1 MNFRTKNLIRKKNHS
16 RPITYKED
24 MSFSFL
30 KNSVL
35 LLSLSYILPP
45 LLYADFFKWEL
56 LVSEKGYGTESLN
69 IPIVAEG
76 KIDFLD
82 ETFMCSLRNFWTKI
96 ESELLLEGKT
106 LECLHD
112 NKKRVVS
119 LICRDNN
126 KNRKYNKNKELY
138 PFAKDGLRLKP
149 ELGADS
155 PYLEL
160 RCYF

>member
-1 MNFRTKNLIRKKNHS
+1 MNFK
-16 RPITYKED
+16 
-24 MSFSFL
+24 FL
-30 KNSVL
+30 RNSIL
-35 LLSLSYILPP
+35 LLSLSYYFSP

-76 KIDFLD
+76 KIDLI
-82 ETFMCSLRNFWTKI
+82 EELFMCIMRDFWTKI

-106 LECLHD
+106 LECIHD
-112 NKKRVVS
+112 NKKRIVS

-149 ELGADS
+149 ELGSVS

>member
-1 MNFRTKNLIRKKNHS
+1 MKFK
-16 RPITYKED
+16 
-24 MSFSFL
+24 FL
-30 KNSVL
+30 RNSIL
-35 LLSLSYILPP
+35 LLSLSYYFSP

-76 KIDFLD
+76 KIDLI
-82 ETFMCSLRNFWTKI
+82 EEVFMCSMRDFWTKI

-106 LECLHD
+106 LECIHD
-112 NKKRVVS
+112 NKKRIVS

-126 KNRKYNKNKELY
+126 KNRKYNKNKELN

-149 ELGADS
+149 ELGPDS
-155 PYLEL
+155 PYIEL

>member
-1 MNFRTKNLIRKKNHS
+1 MN
-16 RPITYKED
+16 
-24 MSFSFL
+24 FSFL
-30 KNSVL
+30 RNSVL
-35 LLSLSYILPP
+35 LLSLQYIFPT
-45 LLYADFFKWEL
+45 LLYADYFKWEL

-69 IPIVAEG
+69 IPIVVEG
-76 KIDFLD
+76 KINFLD
-82 ETFMCSLRNFWTKI
+82 ESFMCSIINFGTKI

-106 LECLHD
+106 LECLHH

-138 PFAKDGLRLKP
+138 PFAKDGLSIKP

-160 RCYF
+160 RCFF

>member
-1 MNFRTKNLIRKKNHS
+1 
-16 RPITYKED
+16 

-30 KNSVL
+30 RYYVL
-35 LLSLSYILPP
+35 LLLLANILPSF
-45 LLYADFFKWEL
+45 LYADYFKWEL
-56 LVSEKGYGTESLN
+56 LVSEKGYGTKSLK

-76 KIDFLD
+76 KINILD
-82 ETFMCSLRNFWTKI
+82 ETLMCSIRKFWTKI

-138 PFAKDGLRLKP
+138 PFSKDGLLLKP
-149 ELGADS
+149 ELEADS

>member
-1 MNFRTKNLIRKKNHS
+1 MKFR
-16 RPITYKED
+16 
-24 MSFSFL
+24 FL
-30 KNSVL
+30 RNSIL
-35 LLSLSYILPP
+35 LLSFSYYFSP

-69 IPIVAEG
+69 IPIIAEG
-76 KIDFLD
+76 KIDLIEEVFI
-82 ETFMCSLRNFWTKI
+82 CSMRDFWTKI

-106 LECLHD
+106 LECIHD
-112 NKKRVVS
+112 NKKRIIS

-126 KNRKYNKNKELY
+126 KNRKYNSNKELY
-138 PFAKDGLRLKP
+138 PFAKNGLRLKP
-149 ELGADS
+149 ELGSDS

>member
-1 MNFRTKNLIRKKNHS
+1 MKFK
-16 RPITYKED
+16 
-24 MSFSFL
+24 FL
-30 KNSVL
+30 RNSIFI
-35 LLSLSYILPP
+35 LSLSYYFSP

-69 IPIVAEG
+69 IPIVSEG
-76 KIDFLD
+76 KIDLI
-82 ETFMCSLRNFWTKI
+82 EEVFMCSMRDFWTKI

-106 LECLHD
+106 LECIHD
-112 NKKRVVS
+112 NKKRIVS

-149 ELGADS
+149 ELGSDS

>member
-1 MNFRTKNLIRKKNHS
+1 MKFK
-16 RPITYKED
+16 
-24 MSFSFL
+24 FL
-30 KNSVL
+30 RSSIL
-35 LLSLSYILPP
+35 LLSLTYYFSP

-56 LVSEKGYGTESLN
+56 LVSEKGFGTESLN

-76 KIDFLD
+76 KIDLIEEVFK
-82 ETFMCSLRNFWTKI
+82 CSMRDFWTKI

-106 LECLHD
+106 LECIHD
-112 NKKRVVS
+112 NKKRIVS

-138 PFAKDGLRLKP
+138 PFAKNGLRLKP
-149 ELGADS
+149 ELGSDS

>member
-1 MNFRTKNLIRKKNHS
+1 MKFT
-16 RPITYKED
+16 
-24 MSFSFL
+24 FL
-30 KNSVL
+30 RNSIL
-35 LLSLSYILPP
+35 LLSLSYYFSP

-56 LVSEKGYGTESLN
+56 LLSEKGYGTESLN
-69 IPIVAEG
+69 IPIVVEG
-76 KIDFLD
+76 KIDLI
-82 ETFMCSLRNFWTKI
+82 EEVSMCSMRDFWTKI

-106 LECLHD
+106 LECIHD
-112 NKKRVVS
+112 NKKKIIS

-138 PFAKDGLRLKP
+138 PFAKNGLRLKP
-149 ELGADS
+149 ELGSDS

>member
-1 MNFRTKNLIRKKNHS
+1 MNFK
-16 RPITYKED
+16 
-24 MSFSFL
+24 FL
-30 KNSVL
+30 RNSIL
-35 LLSLSYILPP
+35 LLSLSYYFSP

-56 LVSEKGYGTESLN
+56 LVSKKGFGTESLN

-76 KIDFLD
+76 NIDLI
-82 ETFMCSLRNFWTKI
+82 EEVFMCSMRDFWTKI

-106 LECLHD
+106 LECIHD
-112 NKKRVVS
+112 NKTRIVS

-149 ELGADS
+149 ELGSDS

>member
-1 MNFRTKNLIRKKNHS
+1 MNFK
-16 RPITYKED
+16 
-24 MSFSFL
+24 FL
-30 KNSVL
+30 RNSIL
-35 LLSLSYILPP
+35 LLSLSYYFSP

-56 LVSEKGYGTESLN
+56 LLSEKGYGTESLN
-69 IPIVAEG
+69 IPIVVEG
-76 KIDFLD
+76 KIDLI
-82 ETFMCSLRNFWTKI
+82 EEVSMCSMRDFWTKI

-112 NKKRVVS
+112 KNKRVLS
-119 LICRDNN
+119 LVCRDNN

-138 PFAKDGLRLKP
+138 PFEKDGLRLKP
-149 ELGADS
+149 ELGSDS

>member
-1 MNFRTKNLIRKKNHS
+1 MNFK
-16 RPITYKED
+16 
-24 MSFSFL
+24 FL
-30 KNSVL
+30 RNSIL
-35 LLSLSYILPP
+35 LLSLSYYFSP

-56 LVSEKGYGTESLN
+56 LLSEKGYGTESLN
-69 IPIVAEG
+69 IPIVVEG
-76 KIDFLD
+76 KIDLI
-82 ETFMCSLRNFWTKI
+82 EEVFMCSMRDFWTKI

-106 LECLHD
+106 LECIHD
-112 NKKRVVS
+112 SKKRIVS

-149 ELGADS
+149 ELGSDS

>member
-1 MNFRTKNLIRKKNHS
+1 MKFT
-16 RPITYKED
+16 
-24 MSFSFL
+24 FL
-30 KNSVL
+30 RNSIL
-35 LLSLSYILPP
+35 LLFLSYYFSP

-76 KIDFLD
+76 KINFLD
-82 ETFMCSLRNFWTKI
+82 ETLICSLKDFWTKI

-112 NKKRVVS
+112 NKKRIVS

-138 PFAKDGLRLKP
+138 PFAKNGLRLKP
-149 ELGADS
+149 ELGSDS

>member
-1 MNFRTKNLIRKKNHS
+1 M
-16 RPITYKED
+16 
-24 MSFSFL
+24 
-30 KNSVL
+30 
-35 LLSLSYILPP
+35 SLSVFPST
-45 LLYADFFKWEL
+45 LLYADYFKWEL
-56 LVSEKGYGTESLN
+56 LVSEKGYGTESLK
-69 IPIVAEG
+69 IPILAEG
-76 KIDFLD
+76 KINFLD
-82 ETFMCSLRNFWTKI
+82 ETFMCSMRNFWTKI

-112 NKKRVVS
+112 KKKRVVS

-160 RCYF
+160 RCFF

>member
-1 MNFRTKNLIRKKNHS
+1 
-16 RPITYKED
+16 
-24 MSFSFL
+24 MS
-30 KNSVL
+30 
-35 LLSLSYILPP
+35 
-45 LLYADFFKWEL
+45 ET
-56 LVSEKGYGTESLN
+56 GYGTESIN

-76 KIDFLD
+76 KIEFLD
-82 ETFMCSLRNFWTKI
+82 EKFMCSMRNFWTKI

-106 LECLHD
+106 LECLNN

-138 PFAKDGLRLKP
+138 PFAKNGLRLKP

>member
-1 MNFRTKNLIRKKNHS
+1 MNFK
-16 RPITYKED
+16 
-24 MSFSFL
+24 FL
-30 KNSVL
+30 RNSIL
-35 LLSLSYILPP
+35 LLSLSYYFSP

-56 LVSEKGYGTESLN
+56 LVSEKGYGTDVLN
-69 IPIVAEG
+69 IPVVAEG
-76 KIDFLD
+76 KIDLFD
-82 ETFMCSLRNFWTKI
+82 EEVICSLRDFWTRI

-106 LECLHD
+106 LECIHD
-112 NKKRVVS
+112 NKKKIIS

-149 ELGADS
+149 ELGSDS
-155 PYLEL
+155 PYIEL

>member
-1 MNFRTKNLIRKKNHS
+1 MKFK
-16 RPITYKED
+16 
-24 MSFSFL
+24 FL
-30 KNSVL
+30 PNSIF
-35 LLSLSYILPP
+35 LLSLSYYFSP

-56 LVSEKGYGTESLN
+56 IVSEKGYGTESLN
-69 IPIVAEG
+69 IPIVSEG
-76 KIDFLD
+76 KIDLI
-82 ETFMCSLRNFWTKI
+82 EEVFMCSMRDFWTKI

-106 LECLHD
+106 LECIHD
-112 NKKRVVS
+112 NKKRIVS

-149 ELGADS
+149 ELGSDS

>member
-1 MNFRTKNLIRKKNHS
+1 
-16 RPITYKED
+16 
-24 MSFSFL
+24 MSFHFL
-30 KNSVL
+30 RNTVL
-35 LLSLSYILPP
+35 FLTILYYFSP

-69 IPIVAEG
+69 IRIVAEG
-76 KIDFLD
+76 KIDSLD
-82 ETFMCSLRNFWTKI
+82 ETFMCSMSNFWTKI

-106 LECLHD
+106 LECFHG

-119 LICRDNN
+119 LICRDSN

-138 PFAKDGLRLKP
+138 PFVKDGLRLKP

>member
-1 MNFRTKNLIRKKNHS
+1 
-16 RPITYKED
+16 

-30 KNSVL
+30 RNSVL
-35 LLSLSYILPP
+35 MLSISYILPP

-56 LVSEKGYGTESLN
+56 LVSEKGYGTESLK

-82 ETFMCSLRNFWTKI
+82 ETFMCSMKNFWTKI

-112 NKKRVVS
+112 LS
-119 LICRDNN
+119 LIHI
-126 KNRKYNKNKELY
+126 
-138 PFAKDGLRLKP
+138 
-149 ELGADS
+149 
-155 PYLEL
+155 
-160 RCYF
+160 

>member
-1 MNFRTKNLIRKKNHS
+1 
-16 RPITYKED
+16 

-30 KNSVL
+30 RNSVL
-35 LLSLSYILPP
+35 FLMLSYSFSP

-56 LVSEKGYGTESLN
+56 LVSDKGYGTDGLN
-69 IPIVAEG
+69 FPIVAEG
-76 KIDFLD
+76 KIDFLN
-82 ETFMCSLRNFWTKI
+82 ETFMCSMKNFWTKI

-112 NKKRVVS
+112 KNKRVVS

-138 PFAKDGLRLKP
+138 PFAKDGFRLKS

-155 PYLEL
+155 PYFEL

>member
-1 MNFRTKNLIRKKNHS
+1 
-16 RPITYKED
+16 
-24 MSFSFL
+24 MSFPFL
-30 KNSVL
+30 RNSVF

-76 KIDFLD
+76 KINFSD
-82 ETFMCSLRNFWTKI
+82 EIFKCKMRNFWTKI

-106 LECLHD
+106 LECLHG
-112 NKKRVVS
+112 NKKRVIS

-138 PFAKDGLRLKP
+138 PLAKDGLSLIP

>member
-1 MNFRTKNLIRKKNHS
+1 MNFK
-16 RPITYKED
+16 
-24 MSFSFL
+24 FL
-30 KNSVL
+30 RNSIL
-35 LLSLSYILPP
+35 LLSLSYYFSP
-45 LLYADFFKWEL
+45 LLYADFFKWVL
-56 LVSEKGYGTESLN
+56 LLSEKGYGTESLN
-69 IPIVAEG
+69 IPIVVEG
-76 KIDFLD
+76 KIDLI
-82 ETFMCSLRNFWTKI
+82 EEVSMCSMRDFWTKI

-106 LECLHD
+106 LECIHD
-112 NKKRVVS
+112 NKKKIIS

-149 ELGADS
+149 ELGSDS

>member
-1 MNFRTKNLIRKKNHS
+1 MKFT
-16 RPITYKED
+16 
-24 MSFSFL
+24 FL
-30 KNSVL
+30 RNSIL
-35 LLSLSYILPP
+35 LLSLSYSFSP

-56 LVSEKGYGTESLN
+56 LVSEKGYGTGSLN
-69 IPIVAEG
+69 IPIEAEG

-82 ETFMCSLRNFWTKI
+82 ETFMCSMRNFWTKI

-106 LECLHD
+106 LECLKD
-112 NKKRVVS
+112 NNKRVIS
-119 LICRDNN
+119 LICKDNN
-126 KNRKYNKNKELY
+126 KNRIYNKNKELY
-138 PFAKDGLRLKP
+138 PFEKEGLRLKP

>member
-1 MNFRTKNLIRKKNHS
+1 MQDINLSLLRNF
-16 RPITYKED
+16 
-24 MSFSFL
+24 FL
-30 KNSVL
+30 FL
-35 LLSLSYILPP
+35 LLLFTFST
-45 LLYADFFKWEL
+45 LLYADFFKWEI

-69 IPIVAEG
+69 IPIVDEG
-76 KIDFLD
+76 KIELLD
-82 ETFMCSLRNFWTKI
+82 LEFMCSLRNFWTKI
-96 ESELLLEGKT
+96 EAELLLEGKT
-106 LECLHD
+106 LECLHE

>member
-1 MNFRTKNLIRKKNHS
+1 MKFK
-16 RPITYKED
+16 
-24 MSFSFL
+24 FL
-30 KNSVL
+30 RNSIL
-35 LLSLSYILPP
+35 LLSLSYYFSP

-56 LVSEKGYGTESLN
+56 LLSEKGYGTESLN
-69 IPIVAEG
+69 IPIVVEG
-76 KIDFLD
+76 KIDLI
-82 ETFMCSLRNFWTKI
+82 EEVSMCSMRDFWTKI

-106 LECLHD
+106 LECIHD
-112 NKKRVVS
+112 NKKRIVS

-138 PFAKDGLRLKP
+138 PFAKNGLRLKQ
-149 ELGADS
+149 ELGSDS

>member
-1 MNFRTKNLIRKKNHS
+1 MLS
-16 RPITYKED
+16 Y
-24 MSFSFL
+24 SFS
-30 KNSVL
+30 
-35 LLSLSYILPP
+35 P

-56 LVSEKGYGTESLN
+56 LFSEKGYGTESLN
-69 IPIVAEG
+69 FPIVAEG

-82 ETFMCSLRNFWTKI
+82 ETFMCSMRNFWTKI

-138 PFAKDGLRLKP
+138 PFAKDGLRLIP
-149 ELGADS
+149 ELGGDS

>member
-1 MNFRTKNLIRKKNHS
+1 MI
-16 RPITYKED
+16 
-24 MSFSFL
+24 FSFL
-30 KNSVL
+30 RNFLL
-35 LLSLSYILPP
+35 LLSVSYILSP

-76 KIDFLD
+76 KINFS
-82 ETFMCSLRNFWTKI
+82 EEIFKCKMRNFWTKI

-106 LECLHD
+106 LECLHG
-112 NKKRVVS
+112 NKKKVVS

-149 ELGADS
+149 ELGSDS
-155 PYLEL
+155 HTLN
-160 RCYF
+160 CVVIFK

>member
-1 MNFRTKNLIRKKNHS
+1 MYMKFR
-16 RPITYKED
+16 
-24 MSFSFL
+24 FL
-30 KNSVL
+30 RNSIL
-35 LLSLSYILPP
+35 LLSFSYYFSP

-76 KIDFLD
+76 KIDLIG
-82 ETFMCSLRNFWTKI
+82 EIFMCSMRDFWTKI

-106 LECLHD
+106 LECIHD
-112 NKKRVVS
+112 NKKRIVS

-149 ELGADS
+149 ELGSDS

>member
-1 MNFRTKNLIRKKNHS
+1 MKFR
-16 RPITYKED
+16 
-24 MSFSFL
+24 FL
-30 KNSVL
+30 RNSIL
-35 LLSLSYILPP
+35 LLSFSYYFSP

-69 IPIVAEG
+69 IPIVSEG
-76 KIDFLD
+76 KIDLIEEVFK
-82 ETFMCSLRNFWTKI
+82 CSMRDFWTKI

-106 LECLHD
+106 LECLYN

>member
-1 MNFRTKNLIRKKNHS
+1 MQ
-16 RPITYKED
+16 
-24 MSFSFL
+24 FSFL
-30 KNSVL
+30 RNSII
-35 LLSLSYILPP
+35 LLSLFYSFSTF
-45 LLYADFFKWEL
+45 LYADFFKWEL
-56 LVSEKGYGTESLN
+56 LVSEKGYGTESLT

-76 KIDFLD
+76 KIDLLD
-82 ETFMCSLRNFWTKI
+82 ELFICKMRNFWTKI
-96 ESELLLEGKT
+96 ESEILLEGKT
-106 LECLHD
+106 IECLQD
-112 NKKRVVS
+112 NKKIVVS

>member
-1 MNFRTKNLIRKKNHS
+1 MIFLFLRNSFFVMLFS
-16 RPITYKED
+16 Y
-24 MSFSFL
+24 SFSTF
-30 KNSVL
+30 
-35 LLSLSYILPP
+35 
-45 LLYADFFKWEL
+45 LYADFFKWEIQF
-56 LVSEKGYGTESLN
+56 SEKGYGTESLN

-76 KIDFLD
+76 KIDLIN
-82 ETFMCSLRNFWTKI
+82 ESFMCSLRNFWTKV

-112 NKKRVVS
+112 KKKRVVS

-126 KNRKYNKNKELY
+126 ENRRYNRNKELY
-138 PFAKDGLRLKP
+138 PFAKDGFRLSP
-149 ELGADS
+149 ELGAES